1 MYICT
6 NMFNREVMKTLLI
19 VLTCFVVFVSCGK
32 QNDNMVEISTPYG
45 TMRAVL
51 YDDTPIHKKNF
62 LRLVEAGE
70 YDSLLFHRVIRGF
83 MIQGGDPNSRH
94 ADRNTKLGVSEIGE
108 PIPSE
113 IVYPKYFHKRGA
125 LAAARKPD
133 SVNPEKMSSG
143 SQFYIV
149 QGAVYDSV
157 ALDNVEL
164 EFNNVMRRD
173 VFYEV
178 QPYYQ
183 DSLIYYQEHG
193 MAIELSELQLRI
205 MAKVQ
210 ELAEQ
215 KGLFKFTPEVREV
228 YQTVGGTPQLDGK
241 YTVFGEVVDGF
252 EVLDSIAETMTE
264 RPSDRPIEDIWMTI
278 KVVE

>member
-6 NMFNREVMKTLLI
+6 NMFNRDVMRTLLI

-205 MAKVQ
+205 MSKVQ

>member
-1 MYICT
+1 
-6 NMFNREVMKTLLI
+6 MFNRDVMRTLLI

-83 MIQGGDPNSRH
+83 MIQGGDPKSRH
-94 ADRNTKLGVSEIGE
+94 ADRDIKLGVSEIGE

>member
-6 NMFNREVMKTLLI
+6 NMFNRDVMRTLLI

-83 MIQGGDPNSRH
+83 MIQGGDPKSRH
-94 ADRNTKLGVSEIGE
+94 ADRDTKLGVSEIGE

>member
-6 NMFNREVMKTLLI
+6 NMFNRDVMRTLLI

-94 ADRNTKLGVSEIGE
+94 ADRDTKLGVSEIGK

-133 SVNPEKMSSG
+133 SANPEKMSSG

>member
-1 MYICT
+1 
-6 NMFNREVMKTLLI
+6 MFNRDVMRTLLI

>member
-6 NMFNREVMKTLLI
+6 NMFNRDVMRTLLI

-125 LAAARKPD
+125 LVAARKPD

-173 VFYEV
+173 IFYEV

-183 DSLIYYQEHG
+183 DSLIYYQEQG

>member
-1 MYICT
+1 
-6 NMFNREVMKTLLI
+6 MFNRDVMRTLLI

-215 KGLFKFTPEVREV
+215 KGLFKFTPEVREA

>member
-6 NMFNREVMKTLLI
+6 NMFNRDVMRTLLI

-94 ADRNTKLGVSEIGE
+94 ADRDTKLGVSEIGE

-264 RPSDRPIEDIWMTI
+264 RPSDRPVEDIWMTI

>member
-1 MYICT
+1 
-6 NMFNREVMKTLLI
+6 MFNRDVMRTLLI

-94 ADRNTKLGVSEIGE
+94 ADRDTKLGVSEIGE

>member
-6 NMFNREVMKTLLI
+6 NMFNRDVMRTLLI

-94 ADRNTKLGVSEIGE
+94 ADRDTKLGVSEIGE

-215 KGLFKFTPEVREV
+215 KGLLKFTPEVREV

>member
-6 NMFNREVMKTLLI
+6 NMFNRDVMRTLLI

-83 MIQGGDPNSRH
+83 MIQGGDPKSRH

>member
-6 NMFNREVMKTLLI
+6 NMFNRDVMRTLLI

-83 MIQGGDPNSRH
+83 MIHGGDPKSRH
-94 ADRNTKLGVSEIGE
+94 ADSNTKLGVSEIGE
-108 PIPSE
+108 PIQSE

>member
-6 NMFNREVMKTLLI
+6 NMFNRDVMRTLLI

-94 ADRNTKLGVSEIGE
+94 ADRDTKLGVSEIGE

-113 IVYPKYFHKRGA
+113 IIYPKYFHKRGA
-125 LAAARKPD
+125 LATARKPD

>member
-6 NMFNREVMKTLLI
+6 NMFNRDVMRTLLI

-94 ADRNTKLGVSEIGE
+94 ADRDTKLGVSEIGE

>member
-6 NMFNREVMKTLLI
+6 NMFNRDVMRTLLI

-94 ADRNTKLGVSEIGE
+94 ADRDTKLGVSEIGE

-113 IVYPKYFHKRGA
+113 IIYPKYFHKRGA

>member
-6 NMFNREVMKTLLI
+6 NMFNRDVMRTLLI

-210 ELAEQ
+210 KLAEQ

-252 EVLDSIAETMTE
+252 EVLDSIAETITE

>member
-6 NMFNREVMKTLLI
+6 NMFNRDVMRTLLI

-113 IVYPKYFHKRGA
+113 IIYPKYFHKRGA

-241 YTVFGEVVDGF
+241 YTVFGEVVEGF

>member
-6 NMFNREVMKTLLI
+6 NMFNRDVMRTILI

>member
-6 NMFNREVMKTLLI
+6 NMFNRDVMRTLLI

>member
-6 NMFNREVMKTLLI
+6 NMFNRDVMRTLLI

-83 MIQGGDPNSRH
+83 MIQGGDPKSRH
-94 ADRNTKLGVSEIGE
+94 ADRDTKLGISEIGE